1 MKSKHSIQAL
11 IAASALAL
19 ALGPAGAQEERR
31 SPQAAAA
38 AAGVELPEQDHRY
51 QLGGVAGTTEQDR
64 PFITGGVSIEEA
76 YSMEAVR
83 DDYRLWLVTADQAT
97 GAWLAGATATIRDG
111 RGNEVLQ
118 TTLEGPYLLVD
129 LQPGRYTIETE
140 FNGQRKSESV
150 QIGRQGT
157 RQVIAYFNAE
167 VTRSPDMP
175 DRKIAPVGAEPTI
188 ELSGS
193 PTRQ

>member
-1 MKSKHSIQAL
+1 MNSTHSIQAI
-11 IAASALAL
+11 IATSALAL
-19 ALGPAGAQEERR
+19 SLGAGAQEERR

-38 AAGVELPEQDHRY
+38 GVELPDQDHRY

-64 PFITGGVSIEEA
+64 PFIMGGVSIEEA
-76 YSMEAVR
+76 YSLEAVR
-83 DDYRLWLVTADQAT
+83 DKYRLWLVTADQT
-97 GAWLAGATATIRDG
+97 SGAWLAGVSTTIRDSN
-111 RGNEVLQ
+111 GNEVLQ

-129 LQPGRYTIETE
+129 LAPGRYTIETE
-140 FNGQRKSESV
+140 VNGQRKSESV

-157 RQVIAYFNAE
+157 RQVIAYFDTE

-175 DRKIAPVGAEPTI
+175 DRQIAPVGAEPLM

-193 PTRQ
+193 AQR

>member
-1 MKSKHSIQAL
+1 MKSTHSIQAL

-19 ALGPAGAQEERR
+19 TLGPAAAQEELR

-38 AAGVELPEQDHRY
+38 AAGIELPDQDHRY
-51 QLGGVAGTTEQDR
+51 QLGGVPGTTEQDR
-64 PFITGGVSIEEA
+64 PYITGGVSIEEA
-76 YSMEAVR
+76 YSLEAVR
-83 DDYRLWLVTADQAT
+83 NDFRLWLVTADRTT
-97 GAWLAGATATIRDG
+97 GAWLAGARATIRDSG
-111 RGNEVLQ
+111 GNEVLQ
-118 TTLEGPYLLVD
+118 TTLEGPYLLAD

-157 RQVIAYFNAE
+157 RQVIAYFDAE

-175 DRKIAPVGAEPTI
+175 DRQIAPVGAEPLI
-188 ELSGS
+188 ELSET
-193 PTRQ
+193 PVR